1 MKVCLP
7 LKGVRMDRNEKQL
20 SQPHFGGENE
30 VGGAREK
37 GKAGLCL
44 ETLSLPTMGQRL
56 WKTGFCWRNDLATGA
71 KKGQSNLPQK
81 SDHCRHCEKK
91 NPDFLIKFP
100 LGLATQ
106 GGTLR
111 WVVVVSGLL
120 P

>member
-1 MKVCLP
+1 MKDSKITRILVKVCLP

-20 SQPHFGGENE
+20 SPPPILE
-30 VGGAREK
+30 
-37 GKAGLCL
+37 GKMRSEERGKKGLCL

-91 NPDFLIKFP
+91 KPGFP
-100 LGLATQ
+100 N
-106 GGTLR
+106 
-111 WVVVVSGLL
+111 
-120 P
+120 